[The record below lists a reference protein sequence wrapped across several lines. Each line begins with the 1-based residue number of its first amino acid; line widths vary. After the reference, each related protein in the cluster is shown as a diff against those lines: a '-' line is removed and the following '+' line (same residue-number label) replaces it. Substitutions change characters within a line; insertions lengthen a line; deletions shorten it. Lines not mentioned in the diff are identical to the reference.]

1 MKICILGAGA
11 IGGHV
16 AVRLAAAGKAEVSVI
31 ARGEHL
37 SAIQR
42 AGMTL
47 RNNEG
52 ETWHARFAQATDDA
66 FTLPPQDVVLVAL
79 KASSLPSQ
87 AEALQHLLA
96 NEGVAVFLNNGIPW
110 WWNHGMQAG
119 SHGTLNLLDPDARLW
134 RLVRPE
140 RTLGAV
146 VYSPNEVQSPGVVF
160 HGNKQSN
167 RYILGEP
174 TDTLTPRLQA
184 IVDLLKDAGLGAETT
199 RDVRRDVWEKLLI
212 NVATNPLSAL
222 TRLDT
227 AQLAEDPDIRQLRRA
242 LVTEVTDIAD
252 IMGWT
257 LSSQTAARP
266 GSGSGTDKPP
276 ASRSTPGIRPSMLQ
290 DVLLG
295 RAMEVDA
302 LLGQPQRFARENN
315 MATPTLDV
323 VLTLLRG
330 LDRSR
335 DAGTA

>member
-37 SAIQR
+37 RAIQR
-42 AGMTL
+42 DGMTL

-66 FTLPPQDVVLVAL
+66 STLPPQDVVLVAL
-79 KASSLPSQ
+79 KASSLPDQ

-96 NEGVAVFLNNGIPW
+96 DDGVAVFLNNGIPW

-119 SHGTLNLLDPDARLW
+119 SHGTLDLLDPDARLW
-134 RLVRPE
+134 NLVRPE

-146 VYSPNEVQSPGVVF
+146 IYSPNEVQAPGVVF
-160 HGNKQSN
+160 HGNTQSN

-174 TDTLTPRLQA
+174 TDVLTPRLQA
-184 IVDLLKDAGLGAETT
+184 IVDLLRDAGLGAETT
-199 RDVRRDVWEKLLI
+199 RDVRHDIWKKLLI

-242 LVTEVTDIAD
+242 LVTEVTDIAE

-257 LSSQTAARP
+257 LSSQTTAGP
-266 GSGSGTDKPP
+266 GGGSSADKPA

-302 LLGQPQRFARENN
+302 LLGQPQRFARENSL
-315 MATPTLDV
+315 ATPTLDV

-335 DAGTA
+335 QAGTT

>member
-37 SAIQR
+37 RTIQR
-42 AGMTL
+42 DGLTL

-52 ETWHARFAQATDDA
+52 ESWQARFAQATDDA
-66 FTLPPQDVVLVAL
+66 FALPPQDVVLVAL
-79 KASSLPSQ
+79 KASSLSDQ
-87 AEALQHLLA
+87 AEALQHLLSDD
-96 NEGVAVFLNNGIPW
+96 GVAVFLNNGIPW
-110 WWNHGMQAG
+110 WWNHGMQGG
-119 SHGTLNLLDPDARLW
+119 SHGTLDLLDPDARLW
-134 RLVRPE
+134 SLVRPE

-146 VYSPNEVQSPGVVF
+146 IYSPNEVQSPGVVF
-160 HGNKQSN
+160 HGNTQSN

-184 IVDLLKDAGLGAETT
+184 IVDLMQDAGLGAETT
-199 RDVRRDVWEKLLI
+199 RDVRREIWTKLLI
-212 NVATNPLSAL
+212 NVASNPLSAL

-227 AQLAEDPDIRQLRRA
+227 AQLAEDPDMRQLRRA
-242 LVTEVTDIAD
+242 LVTEVTDIAEA
-252 IMGWT
+252 MGWT
-257 LSSQTAARP
+257 LPSPTAARP
-266 GSGSGTDKPP
+266 GSGSGEGKPP
-276 ASRSTPGIRPSMLQ
+276 AARPAPGIRPSMLQ

-302 LLGQPQRFARENN
+302 LLGQPQRFAREYGL
-315 MATPTLDV
+315 ATPTLDV

-335 DAGTA
+335 TGSAA

>member
-1 MKICILGAGA
+1 MRICILGAGA

-37 SAIQR
+37 RAIQR
-42 AGMTL
+42 DGMTL

-66 FTLPPQDVVLVAL
+66 FTLPPQDIVLVAL
-79 KASSLPSQ
+79 KASSLPDQ
-87 AEALQHLLA
+87 AAALQHLLA
-96 NEGVAVFLNNGIPW
+96 NDGVAVFLNNGIPW
-110 WWNHGMQAG
+110 WWNHGMQSG
-119 SHGTLNLLDPDARLW
+119 SHGTLDLLDPDAQLW
-134 RLVRPE
+134 NLVRPE

-146 VYSPNEVQSPGVVF
+146 IYSPNEVQSPGVVF
-160 HGNKQSN
+160 HGNKRSN

-174 TDTLTPRLQA
+174 TDTLSPRLQA
-184 IVDLLKDAGLGAETT
+184 VVELMQDAGLAAEAT
-199 RDVRRDVWEKLLI
+199 RDVRRDIWEKLLI

-227 AQLAEDPDIRQLRRA
+227 AQLAEDPDIRQLRRT
-242 LVTEVTDIAD
+242 LVTEVTDIAEV
-252 IMGWT
+252 MGWT
-257 LSSQTAARP
+257 LSSPTASKP
-266 GSGSGTDKPP
+266 DSGSDTGKAPP
-276 ASRSTPGIRPSMLQ
+276 SRSIPGIRPSMLQ

-295 RAMEVDA
+295 RAMEVNA
-302 LLGQPQRFARENN
+302 LLGQPQRFARQYGL
-315 MATPTLDV
+315 ATPTLDV

-335 DAGTA
+335 HTAAT

>member
-37 SAIQR
+37 RAIQR
-42 AGMTL
+42 DGMTL

-52 ETWHARFAQATDDA
+52 ESWHARFAQATDDP
-66 FTLPPQDVVLVAL
+66 FSLPPQDVVLVAL
-79 KASSLPSQ
+79 KASSLPGQ
-87 AEALQHLLA
+87 AQALQHLLSDD
-96 NEGVAVFLNNGIPW
+96 GVAVFLNNGIPW
-110 WWNHGMQAG
+110 WWNHGMQGG
-119 SHGTLNLLDPDARLW
+119 SHGTLDLLDPEAQLW
-134 RLVRPE
+134 DLVRPE
-140 RTLGAV
+140 RALGAV
-146 VYSPNEVQSPGVVF
+146 IYSPNEVQSPGVVF
-160 HGNKQSN
+160 HGNTQSN

-174 TDTLTPRLQA
+174 TDALTPRLQA
-184 IVDLLKDAGLGAETT
+184 IVDLMKDAGLGAETT
-199 RDVRRDVWEKLLI
+199 RDVRREIWTKLLI
-212 NVATNPLSAL
+212 NVASNPLSAL

-227 AQLAEDPDIRQLRRA
+227 AQLADDPDIRQLRRA
-242 LVTEVTDIAD
+242 IVTEVTDIAEA
-252 IMGWT
+252 MGWT
-257 LSSQTAARP
+257 LSSP
-266 GSGSGTDKPP
+266 MKGPSGGSGAGQSP

-302 LLGQPQRFARENN
+302 LLGQPQRFARDYGL
-315 MATPTLDV
+315 ATPTLDV

-335 DAGTA
+335 MNATA